1 MPEIPILDELGTDLR
16 IAFRARERRRRRVRW
31 AVPVAAVAAG
41 AALLFGLGSGDVAP
55 PKATA
60 AELLRRAAHAAQTA
74 PAPFP
79 RDDQYFYV
87 RSLSTNL
94 MMSEPPKPGQQALVT
109 VERRIWTS
117 VKNRGRLDSR
127 FVSATYPGA
136 STEQKRELEEM
147 VDATAGGPTH
157 DIGHQRYRLGSI
169 KLSRAGM
176 LAFPTDPRTIY
187 ERLRA
192 QVEGKG
198 HSPDG
203 EVFTE
208 IGDALRETAVPAG
221 LRAGLYGVLA
231 LIPGVELIGDVTD
244 RAGRHG
250 TAVAFTEVG
259 MRNELIFDPAT
270 SEMLAERTVLLD
282 PAAAQIPLP
291 KGTVIGDSAYLE
303 RAVVDGLPR

>member
-1 MPEIPILDELGTDLR
+1 MPEIPILDELGADLR
-16 IAFRARERRRRRVRW
+16 VAFRARERRRRRGLW
-31 AVPVAAVAAG
+31 AVPVAAAAAAG
-41 AALLFGLGSGDVAP
+41 ALVVANAVDSP
-55 PKATA
+55 PATA

-87 RSLSTNL
+87 RSLTTNL
-94 MMSEPPKPGQQALVT
+94 MTSEPPKPGQQALVT

-117 VKNRGRLDSR
+117 VKRRGRLEST

-136 STEQKRELEEM
+136 SAEQIRAMREH
-147 VDATAGGPTH
+147 VGVTAGGPAH

-169 KLSRAGM
+169 ELSREGM
-176 LAFPTDPRTIY
+176 LAFPTDPRAIY
-187 ERLRA
+187 TRLRA
-192 QVEGKG
+192 QVEDKG

-221 LRAGLYGVLA
+221 LRAGLYGALA
-231 LIPGVELIGDVTD
+231 LIPGVELVGDTTD

-250 TAVAFTEVG
+250 VAVAFTEVG

-270 SEMLAERTVLLD
+270 SEMLAERTVLVD
-282 PAAAQIPLP
+282 PAAAQLPLP

-303 RAVVDGLPR
+303 RAVVDELPR

>member
-1 MPEIPILDELGTDLR
+1 MPEIPILDELGADLR
-16 IAFRARERRRRRVRW
+16 IAFRAHSRRRRRLW
-31 AVPVAAVAAG
+31 AIPAVAVAAG
-41 AALLFGLGSGDVAP
+41 TALLFALGSGAP

-60 AELLRRAAHAAQTA
+60 AEALRRAAQAAQTA

-94 MMSEPPKPGQQALVT
+94 MTSEPPKPGQQALVT

-117 VKNRGRLDSR
+117 VAKRGRLESR

-136 STEQKRELEEM
+136 SEEQKRALEAM
-147 VDATAGGPTH
+147 ARVTAGGPAH

-169 KLSRAGM
+169 KLSREGM

-187 ERLRA
+187 DRLSDA
-192 QVEGKG
+192 YEGNG
-198 HSPDG
+198 HSRDG
-203 EVFTE
+203 EMFTE

-221 LRAGLYGVLA
+221 LRAGLYGALA
-231 LIPGVELIGDVTD
+231 LIPGVELVGDTTD

-250 TAVAFTEVG
+250 VAVAFTEVG

-282 PAAAQIPLP
+282 PAAAEIPLP

-303 RAVVDGLPR
+303 RAVVDELPG

>member
-1 MPEIPILDELGTDLR
+1 MPEIPILDELGTNLR
-16 IAFRARERRRRRVRW
+16 IAFRARERRRRRGLW
-31 AVPVAAVAAG
+31 AAPVVVAAASV
-41 AALLFGLGSGDVAP
+41 ALLFGLDSGHVAP

-60 AELLRRAAHAAQTA
+60 AELLRRAARAAQTA

-94 MMSEPPKPGQQALVT
+94 MTSEPPKPGRQALVT
-109 VERRIWTS
+109 VERRIWSS
-117 VKNRGRLDSR
+117 VDKRGRLDSR
-127 FVSATYPGA
+127 FVAATYPGA
-136 STEQKRELEEM
+136 TPGQRRELEET
-147 VDATAGGPTH
+147 VRTSAEPPR

-169 KLSRAGM
+169 KLSREGM
-176 LAFPTDPRTIY
+176 LAFPTDPRAIY
-187 ERLRA
+187 ERLRG
-192 QVEGKG
+192 QVDDRG

-221 LRAGLYGVLA
+221 LRAGLYGALA
-231 LIPGVELIGDVTD
+231 VIPGVELVGDVTD

-259 MRNELIFDPAT
+259 TRNELIFDPAT

-282 PAAAQIPLP
+282 PSAAQLPLP

-303 RAVVDGLPR
+303 RAVVDELPR